1 MKTKRRN
8 VRIYKQVIF
17 SSCLCTKYFGH
28 GREIEEKTLR
38 DEEVTQFNIRTLD
51 VDFWTMDSG
60 SNTAENVNH
69 EVGGEYVCSE

>member
-51 VDFWTMDSG
+51 VISGPWTVDLTQQKM
-60 SNTAENVNH
+60 
-69 EVGGEYVCSE
+69 